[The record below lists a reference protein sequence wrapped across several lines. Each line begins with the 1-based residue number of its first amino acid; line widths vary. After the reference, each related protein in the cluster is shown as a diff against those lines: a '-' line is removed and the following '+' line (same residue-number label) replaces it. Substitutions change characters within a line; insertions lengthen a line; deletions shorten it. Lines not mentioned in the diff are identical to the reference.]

1 MTFLLHENSL
11 LPRAFVPRASPYRVV
26 DDQLGKNLRKLM
38 NAFMG
43 HADDFSNNGL
53 APLGIL
59 ARAAHGSD
67 NTFNMWEYMCEAWDG
82 RERKVLQCLGLF
94 CFLVVPYAIYLGMHL
109 GVLHA
114 GPDQLAKI
122 CFISALPFALLAY
135 FDNAWSSNDAGP
147 VCLAAWI
154 AVCVAFS
161 FKCTICVIG
170 LAVTFFPFILSAL
183 LAHGFGAICRLF
195 KDRICSPAAD

>member
-1 MTFLLHENSL
+1 MSWSVLLLGRTLRNLSWDA
-11 LPRAFVPRASPYRVV
+11 PRCAPRWA
-26 DDQLGKNLRKLM
+26 
-38 NAFMG
+38 
-43 HADDFSNNGL
+43 
-53 APLGIL
+53 
-59 ARAAHGSD
+59 
-67 NTFNMWEYMCEAWDG
+67 
-82 RERKVLQCLGLF
+82 
-94 CFLVVPYAIYLGMHL
+94 
-109 GVLHA
+109 
-114 GPDQLAKI
+114 DQLAKI

-195 KDRICSPAAD
+195 KDRICGPAAD

>member
-1 MTFLLHENSL
+1 MARGVSVSIT
-11 LPRAFVPRASPYRVV
+11 PGATAFTRIPY
-26 DDQLGKNLRKLM
+26 GPK
-38 NAFMG
+38 FMG
-43 HADDFSNNGL
+43 RADDFSNNGL

-67 NTFNMWEYMCEAWDG
+67 NTFNMRECICEAWDG
-82 RERKVLQCLGLF
+82 SERKVLQWLGLF
-94 CFLVVPYAIYLGMHL
+94 CFLVVTYAIYLGMHL
-109 GVLHA
+109 GVFHA
-114 GPDQLAKI
+114 GPTQLSKI
-122 CFISALPFALLAY
+122 CFFSAFPFALLAY
-135 FDNAWSSNDAGP
+135 SDNAWSSNDAAP

-183 LAHGFGAICRLF
+183 LAHGFGATCRFF
-195 KDRICSPAAD
+195 KDRIRSHVAE

>member
-1 MTFLLHENSL
+1 M
-11 LPRAFVPRASPYRVV
+11 R
-26 DDQLGKNLRKLM
+26 
-38 NAFMG
+38 
-43 HADDFSNNGL
+43 
-53 APLGIL
+53 
-59 ARAAHGSD
+59 
-67 NTFNMWEYMCEAWDG
+67 EYMCDAWDG
-82 RERKVLQCLGLF
+82 SERKVLECLGVF
-94 CFLVVPYAIYLGMHL
+94 CFLVATYAIYLGMHL
-109 GVLHA
+109 GVLHT

-135 FDNAWSSNDAGP
+135 SDNAWSSSDAAP

-161 FKCTICVIG
+161 FKCTVCVIG

-195 KDRICSPAAD
+195 KDRMRSHVAD